1 MKSLFTITL
10 AVLLTVGWVAEA
22 DARRL
27 GGGGGFGKKATPA
40 QQRNAPEQRQRQQDQ
55 QQSQQQNQQG
65 QNAAQPGRT
74 GMMGGMLGGLLA
86 GGMFA
91 YLLGSGAFE
100 GIQFMDIL
108 LLLVIVGGGIWLFR
122 RLRASQAPA
131 YAGMPDG
138 VQTRQS
144 SAPFSSSA
152 SVSSGSAVNTP
163 EGFDASSVSQSANAV
178 DLPDGFDADA
188 FVEGALAHY
197 RTLQQAWN
205 DGDMTV
211 IRDYVSPALC
221 DALEQQRNR
230 LMVPPQTEV
239 VSLSAEIVAA
249 GRQGEVAEISLL
261 FRGLCRDALEKSEDG
276 IYDVWHLERD
286 LTVDGSPWMLVGIE
300 AE

>member
-1 MKSLFTITL
+1 MKSFFTMTL

-55 QQSQQQNQQG
+55 QSQNQPGQG
-65 QNAAQPGRT
+65 AAPAGRS

-122 RLRASQAPA
+122 RLRAAQAPA
-131 YAGMPDG
+131 YAGLPSG
-138 VQTRQS
+138 VQSRQS

-152 SVSSGSAVNTP
+152 SSAGLAASALTMA
-163 EGFDASSVSQSANAV
+163 DAPL

-211 IRDYVSPALC
+211 IRDYVSPVLC
-221 DALEQQRNR
+221 DALEQQRSR
-230 LMVPPQTEV
+230 LIMPPQTEV
-239 VSLSAEIVAA
+239 VSLSADIVAA
-249 GRQGEVAEISLL
+249 GRQSDVAEISLL
-261 FRGLCRDALEKSEDG
+261 FRGVCRDALEKSEDG
-276 IYDVWHLERD
+276 IYDLWHLERD
-286 LTVDGSPWMLVGIE
+286 LTIDGSPWMLVGIE

>member
-1 MKSLFTITL
+1 MKSLFTMTL

-138 VQTRQS
+138 VQSRQS

-152 SVSSGSAVNTP
+152 PVSSGSAAA
-163 EGFDASSVSQSANAV
+163 FDASPLSSHASAVN
-178 DLPDGFDADA
+178 LPEGFDADA

-197 RTLQQAWN
+197 RTLQHAWN

-249 GRQGEVAEISLL
+249 GRQGDIAEISLL
-261 FRGLCRDALEKSEDG
+261 FRGLCCDALEKSEDG